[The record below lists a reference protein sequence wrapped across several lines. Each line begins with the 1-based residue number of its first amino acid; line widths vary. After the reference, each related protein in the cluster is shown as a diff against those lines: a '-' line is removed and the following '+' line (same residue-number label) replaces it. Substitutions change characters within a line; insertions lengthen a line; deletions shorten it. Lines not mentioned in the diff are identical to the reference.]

1 MYALSVGFALFGALV
16 CVSALVTEHRPRL
29 GVEGPSRLR
38 HEENNRFQQKPVL
51 RVATV
56 ASVALDDGSRSD
68 GEVDIH
74 GVESES
80 DLETTEDVPSRRSKD
95 TDTAVDR

>member
-38 HEENNRFQQKPVL
+38 NEENDRFQQKPVL
-51 RVATV
+51 RVATL
-56 ASVALDDGSRSD
+56 ASVALDEGSPSD
-68 GEVDIH
+68 GRVDIH

-80 DLETTEDVPSRRSKD
+80 DLETTKDVPSRRSKD
-95 TDTAVDR
+95 ADTAVDR